1 MILSNREPAGHSG
14 SGLLRPGRV
23 PPFGFWPRHERW
35 PWAVLPGWSSWE
47 AIQSRRRRGAFL
59 YATEQKRGA
68 GTGQLEQ
75 NKAVALLG
83 PEISNGGQH
92 TVGVVVGL

>member
-1 MILSNREPAGHSG
+1 LVFARETDG
-14 SGLLRPGRV
+14 GR
-23 PPFGFWPRHERW
+23 
-35 PWAVLPGWSSWE
+35 GWSSWG
-47 AIQSRRRRGAFL
+47 AIQSRRRRRRGAFL

-83 PEISNGGQH
+83 PKISNGGQY
-92 TVGVVVGL
+92 TVGVVAVGSSSRPIINIIDRLAVLYYTAH